1 MTIHATIDLE
11 TLDTSPSATIL
22 TIGGVKFNPY
32 SADEPYDKFY
42 FKLSIDDQDRLGRTV
57 SDSTLEWWAKQDPEI
72 MNEAFDQTDAVG
84 VDEFL
89 DALNKWIVGVDIFW
103 GQGYGFDYTM
113 LENIYRSLGRP
124 IPWQFWQI
132 RDSRTLLGLLREDPR
147 KKMQK
152 NLHNAYADAFYQSK
166 AIQIAYSD
174 LGVTQWG

>member
-1 MTIHATIDLE
+1 LTIHATIDLE

-32 SADEPYDKFY
+32 TVDEPYDKFY

-132 RDSRTLLGLLREDPR
+132 RDSRTLLGLLKEDPR

>member
-32 SADEPYDKFY
+32 TADEPYDKFY

>member
-1 MTIHATIDLE
+1 LTIHATIDLE

-32 SADEPYDKFY
+32 TVDEPYDKFY

>member
-1 MTIHATIDLE
+1 LAIHATIDLE

-32 SADEPYDKFY
+32 TADEPYDKFY

>member
-32 SADEPYDKFY
+32 TADEPYDKFY

-89 DALNKWIVGVDIFW
+89 NALNKWIVGVDIFW

>member
-1 MTIHATIDLE
+1 LTIHATIDLE

-32 SADEPYDKFY
+32 TADEPYDKFY

-89 DALNKWIVGVDIFW
+89 NALNKWIVGVDIFW

-132 RDSRTLLGLLREDPR
+132 RDSRTLLGLLKEDPR

>member
-1 MTIHATIDLE
+1 LTIHATIDLE

>member
-1 MTIHATIDLE
+1 LTIHATIDLE

-32 SADEPYDKFY
+32 TADEPYDKFY

>member
-32 SADEPYDKFY
+32 TVDEPYDKFY

>member
-1 MTIHATIDLE
+1 MAIHATIDLE

-32 SADEPYDKFY
+32 TADEPYDKFY
-42 FKLSIDDQDRLGRTV
+42 FKLSIDEQDRLGRTV
-57 SDSTLEWWAKQDPEI
+57 SNSTLEWWAKQDPEI

>member
-1 MTIHATIDLE
+1 MAIHATIDLE

-32 SADEPYDKFY
+32 TADEPYDKFY

>member
-1 MTIHATIDLE
+1 LTIHATIDLE

-32 SADEPYDKFY
+32 TVDEPYDKFY

-89 DALNKWIVGVDIFW
+89 NALNKWIVGVDIFW

-132 RDSRTLLGLLREDPR
+132 RDSRTLLGLLKEDPR

>member
-1 MTIHATIDLE
+1 MAIHATIDLE

-32 SADEPYDKFY
+32 TADEPYDKFY

-72 MNEAFDQTDAVG
+72 MNEAFDQSNAVS

-89 DALNKWIVGVDIFW
+89 NALNKWIVGVDIFW

-113 LENIYRSLGRP
+113 LEDIYRSLGRP

>member
-1 MTIHATIDLE
+1 
-11 TLDTSPSATIL
+11 
-22 TIGGVKFNPY
+22 
-32 SADEPYDKFY
+32 
-42 FKLSIDDQDRLGRTV
+42 
-57 SDSTLEWWAKQDPEI
+57 

>member
-1 MTIHATIDLE
+1 MTIHVTIDLE

-32 SADEPYDKFY
+32 TADEPYDKFY

-89 DALNKWIVGVDIFW
+89 NALNKWIVGVDIFW

-132 RDSRTLLGLLREDPR
+132 RDSRTLLGLLKEDPR

>member
-32 SADEPYDKFY
+32 TADEPYDKFY

-132 RDSRTLLGLLREDPR
+132 RDSRTLLGLLKEDPR

>member
-1 MTIHATIDLE
+1 MTIHAMIDLE

-32 SADEPYDKFY
+32 TVDEPYDKFY

-89 DALNKWIVGVDIFW
+89 NALNKWIVGVDIFW

-124 IPWQFWQI
+124 IPWNFWQI
-132 RDSRTLLGLLREDPR
+132 RDSRTLLGLLKEDPR
-147 KKMQK
+147 KKMQQ
-152 NLHNAYADAFYQSK
+152 NLHNALEDSRWQAK
-166 AIQIAYSD
+166 GVQIAYRD
-174 LGVTQWG
+174 LGLSN